1 MQDPN
6 DTFSIRKMV
15 SQMARTPTFRIGL
28 VFVCLL
34 GVFSYEAIKLF
45 NLHLGNHA
53 RIERSYRR
61 TILGKRGRIFDRNG
75 DDHPMA
81 ISLPAWQFF
90 LDPQSVKTNHNP
102 EVIAQAIA
110 TNLNLD
116 IEWVRE
122 QFHAT
127 GPGSRHI
134 KLAVSQ
140 RDDIYKPLLD
150 SKDTISGIG
159 ADEIIIRR
167 YPQGRRMSHVLGFVN
182 YAGIGSAGIEQVFNT
197 ELSAV
202 SGIIESEKDAT
213 RREIFDR
220 RKIVAPPIAGHDI
233 YLTLDHHIQYEVETA
248 LRETVEKFDAL
259 RGWIIIQK
267 IKTGELLALATFPDF
282 EPEHYQNV
290 PNTLW
295 QNYALGTVYEPGS
308 IMKAVTVSAFLNER
322 LGTPNTLIDVGEG
335 TWNYANRPLRDH
347 VTGRITVATALKKS
361 SNIACAKM
369 ALSLGD
375 KKLYA
380 YLRAFNFGSKFGI
393 ELPGEEKG
401 ILHPVKEWS
410 KLSPT
415 RIAIGQGI
423 AVTGLQMVSV
433 YSALAN
439 GGVMMRPYLV
449 DKIVNANGEVIRQT
463 RPEIIGHPV
472 RPAIAKQVC
481 EMLAGVTESD
491 GTGKRAAVSGYSVA
505 GKTGTAQKAVRGG
518 YSNTDYFASFVGFV
532 PASDPV
538 FTILVTIERPRPQH
552 TGGFVS
558 APVFARLAASTAR
571 YLEVPPDQPDELED
585 QDAAFPPSR

>member
-1 MQDPN
+1 MHLEN
-6 DTFSIRKMV
+6 DTFSLQKMV
-15 SQMARTPTFRIGL
+15 SQWVRTPSFRIGF
-28 VFVCLL
+28 VFFCLL
-34 GVFSYEAIKLF
+34 GVFGFEAAKLF
-45 NLHLGNHA
+45 SLHLGNHA
-53 RIERSYRR
+53 KIERSYRR

-116 IEWVRE
+116 VTWVRE
-122 QFHAT
+122 QFNAT
-127 GPGSRHI
+127 GRGSRFI

-140 RDDIYKPLLD
+140 RDDAYKALIED
-150 SKDTISGIG
+150 KNISGVG
-159 ADEIIIRR
+159 AQEVIIRR

-182 YAGIGSAGIEQVFNT
+182 HAGIGGAGIEQVFNT

-202 SGIIESEKDAT
+202 SGVIESEKDAS

-220 RKIVAPPIAGHDI
+220 RKIVAPPIAGHDV
-233 YLTLDHHIQYEVETA
+233 YLTLDHNIQYEVETA
-248 LRETVEKFDAL
+248 LKETVEKFDAL
-259 RGWIIIQK
+259 RGWVIVQK

-290 PNTLW
+290 PDTLW

-308 IMKAVTVSAFLNER
+308 IMKALTVSAYLNER

-335 TWNYANRPLRDH
+335 CWFYANKPLRDH

-369 ALSLGD
+369 GLALGD

-380 YLRAFNFGSKFGI
+380 YFRAFNFGSKFGI

-401 ILHPVKEWS
+401 ILHPVKNWS
-410 KLSPT
+410 KLTPT
-415 RIAIGQGI
+415 RISIGQGI

-472 RPAIAKQVC
+472 RPAVAKQVC
-481 EMLAGVTESD
+481 EMLIGVTESD
-491 GTGKRAAVSGYSVA
+491 GTGKRAAVPGYSVG
-505 GKTGTAQKAVRGG
+505 GKTGTAQKAVPGG

-538 FTILVTIERPRPQH
+538 FTVLVTIERPRPQH

-558 APVFARLAASTAR
+558 APVFARIAASTAR
-571 YLEVPPDQPDELED
+571 YLEVPPDEPDELED
-585 QDAAFPPSR
+585 HDGERHAAN